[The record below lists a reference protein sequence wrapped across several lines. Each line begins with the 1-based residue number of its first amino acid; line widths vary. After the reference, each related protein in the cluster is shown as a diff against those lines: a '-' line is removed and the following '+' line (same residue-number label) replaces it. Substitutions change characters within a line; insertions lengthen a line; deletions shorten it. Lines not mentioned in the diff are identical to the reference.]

1 MGTVSDSAFKSVANN
16 FSCHKTFQN
25 DLNADTVTIGKLS
38 NVAEMNNLNLGQYRK
53 WVLTSDDES
62 SPGNADYEQEV
73 TVPYILTNGMSV
85 KGQLQ
90 VLGDIDG
97 LAVSDLVLSNYVRSD
112 MVIPEVTFSQEVVV
126 LGDIDANGTD
136 FQTELTDFLD
146 RERVQ
151 LSSDD
156 TISLHLEF
164 LGQVNV
170 REDVNLTKLNGIL
183 ASTWVRTGVE
193 VDTVQHIT
201 ARKKFD
207 QELLVV
213 NGELRSDNISGTD
226 LSAKYDDAIKH
237 DEDAEI
243 AGPELVFVSQTKII
257 NEVFNAQFVGKF
269 DDDAYSFITD
279 LKRFINNLYNFYT
292 DNIVNAL
299 PLLVKEIEVAKKI
312 DLGTTAYLEEAV
324 IPAKLNVDAEPEDG
338 LMDFNSSLVT
348 ALELGSGL
356 YSLNFRVSNSCSLPG
371 DCRCEETHLV
381 SLLDPSLDH
390 RISSQDRIFSFSL
403 PSGTFSLR
411 SRVDSYS
418 QTCSLD
424 GEEAGLVV
432 SGVLNSVAD
441 LPLSLNWLSP
451 GPVGTALTDTVGL
464 CSLCPL
470 VILTFPYSGPEFPL
484 YQLHCGILGRRRDVG
499 AGGLCLPGSGQCLQ
513 VRYSWFNI
521 VQYSI
526 VQLV

>member
-1 MGTVSDSAFKSVANN
+1 MFLGSTRFTRVYTSSGKVNDGTPQEVDIVGTVSDAALKSGANN

-25 DLNADTVTIGKLS
+25 NLNAETVTISKLRD
-38 NVAEMNNLNLGQYRK
+38 VAEMNNLNLGQYRK

-73 TVPYILTNGMSV
+73 VVPYNLTNGISV
-85 KGQLQ
+85 KGQLE
-90 VLGDIDG
+90 VLGDIDD
-97 LAVSDLVLSNYVRSD
+97 LAVSDLVLSNYVRTE
-112 MVIPEVTFSQEVVV
+112 MAIPEVTFSQEVLV
-126 LGDIDANGTD
+126 LGDIDADGTD
-136 FQTELTDFLD
+136 FQNELTDFLD

-151 LSSDD
+151 LTSND
-156 TISLHLEF
+156 TISHHLKF

-170 REDVNLTKLNGIL
+170 RDQVNLTKLNGIL
-183 ASTWVRTGVE
+183 ASSWVRTGVD

-226 LSAKYDDAIKH
+226 LSAKYEDAIKH
-237 DEDAEI
+237 DEDTVI
-243 AGPELVFVSQTKII
+243 AGPELVFVSQTKLT

-292 DNIVNAL
+292 ENIVNAL

-312 DLGTTAYLEEAV
+312 DLGTTAFLEEAV
-324 IPAKLNVDAEPEDG
+324 VSDKLTVDTEPEDG

-348 ALELGSGL
+348 ALELSSGL
-356 YSLNFRVSNSCSLPG
+356 QSLNFRVSSTCSSLPG
-371 DCRCEETHLV
+371 GCWCEETRLV
-381 SLLDPSLDH
+381 SLLDPSHQH
-390 RISSQDRIFSFSL
+390 RVSSQDRIFSFSL
-403 PSGTFSLR
+403 PPGTFSLR

-418 QTCSLD
+418 QICSLN
-424 GEEAGLVV
+424 GEEDAGLVV
-432 SGVLNSVAD
+432 SGVLSKVTD

-451 GPVGTALTDTVGL
+451 GPVGTALTDTVRL
-464 CSLCPL
+464 FS
-470 VILTFPYSGPEFPL
+470 V
-484 YQLHCGILGRRRDVG
+484 
-499 AGGLCLPGSGQCLQ
+499 
-513 VRYSWFNI
+513 
-521 VQYSI
+521 
-526 VQLV
+526 